1 MKKKQY
7 KRKPGDFEIRLL
19 KDGRLIMIAPDE
31 KLLEIARKA
40 GKEEQNSIQ
49 RKRNGRR
56 KTT

>member
-7 KRKPGDFEIRLL
+7 KRKPGDFEIRFL

-40 GKEEQNSIQ
+40 GKEELNSIQ